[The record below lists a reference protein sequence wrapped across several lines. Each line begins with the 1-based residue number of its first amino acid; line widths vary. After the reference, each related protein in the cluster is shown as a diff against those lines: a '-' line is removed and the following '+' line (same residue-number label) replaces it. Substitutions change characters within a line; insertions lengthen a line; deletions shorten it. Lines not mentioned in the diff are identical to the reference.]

1 MTLLMT
7 ELEVRLPDRRSASSF
22 STSKKPMA
30 EVSCIMD
37 NGRSREIVVPVRVG
51 RLLMTDAIALP
62 LPEEEAFDAIHALE
76 GKICFAQLTE
86 MLSRRDYA
94 VLEARERLLNYGY
107 REFEIDA
114 ALSKAINVRF
124 LDDCR
129 FATYFISE
137 RIRRGWG
144 RRKIEIELK
153 RKGVDASDLPGYPE
167 DFFSDDDELDRAIEL
182 LSRKSIPSVRP
193 QEKLIRHLMAKGFS
207 YSVSAEAA
215 RRRLSSDTL

>member
-7 ELEVRLPDRRSASSF
+7 ELEVRLPDRRSASSL

-37 NGRSREIVVPVRVG
+37 NGRTREIVVPVRVG

-107 REFEIDA
+107 REIEIDA
-114 ALSKAINVRF
+114 ALSKAIDVRF
-124 LDDCR
+124 LDDSR

-153 RKGVDASDLPGYPE
+153 RKGVDANDLPGYPV

-207 YSVSAEAA
+207 YSVSSEAA

>member
-107 REFEIDA
+107 REIEIDA
-114 ALSKAINVRF
+114 ALSKAIDVRF
-124 LDDCR
+124 LDDSR

-144 RRKIEIELK
+144 RRKIEIELR
-153 RKGVDASDLPGYPE
+153 RKGVDANDLPGYPK

>member
-7 ELEVRLPDRRSASSF
+7 RLEVRLPDRRSASSF

-51 RLLMTDAIALP
+51 RLLMDDAIALP
-62 LPEEEAFDAIHALE
+62 LAEEEAFDSIHALE
-76 GKICFAQLTE
+76 GRICFAQLTE

-94 VLEARERLLNYGY
+94 MAEARERLLNYGY
-107 REFEIDA
+107 REIEIDA
-114 ALSKAINVRF
+114 ALCKASDAKF
-124 LDDCR
+124 LDDRR

-144 RRKIEIELK
+144 RRKIEVELR
-153 RKGVDASDLPGYPE
+153 RKGVDVNDLPGYPE
-167 DFFSDDDELDRAIEL
+167 DYFSDDDELERAMDL
-182 LSRKSIPSVRP
+182 LARKAIPAVRP
-193 QEKLIRHLMAKGFS
+193 QEKLMRHLMGKGYS
-207 YSVSAEAA
+207 YSVSATAV

>member
-107 REFEIDA
+107 REIEIDA
-114 ALSKAINVRF
+114 ALSKAIDVRF
-124 LDDCR
+124 LDDSR

-153 RKGVDASDLPGYPE
+153 RKGVDAN
-167 DFFSDDDELDRAIEL
+167 SDDDELDRAIEL

>member
-7 ELEVRLPDRRSASSF
+7 ELEVRLPDRRSASSL

-37 NGRSREIVVPVRVG
+37 NGRTREIVVPVRVG

-107 REFEIDA
+107 REVEIDA
-114 ALSKAINVRF
+114 ALSKAIDVRF

-167 DFFSDDDELDRAIEL
+167 DFFSVDDELDRAIEL

-193 QEKLIRHLMAKGFS
+193 QEKLVRHLMAKGFS
-207 YSVSAEAA
+207 YSVSSEAA

>member
-37 NGRSREIVVPVRVG
+37 SGRSREIVVPVRVG

-94 VLEARERLLNYGY
+94 VLEARERLL
-107 REFEIDA
+107 
-114 ALSKAINVRF
+114 S
-124 LDDCR
+124 
-129 FATYFISE
+129 
-137 RIRRGWG
+137 
-144 RRKIEIELK
+144 
-153 RKGVDASDLPGYPE
+153 
-167 DFFSDDDELDRAIEL
+167 
-182 LSRKSIPSVRP
+182 
-193 QEKLIRHLMAKGFS
+193 LIHI
-207 YSVSAEAA
+207 
-215 RRRLSSDTL
+215 

>member
-1 MTLLMT
+1 
-7 ELEVRLPDRRSASSF
+7 
-22 STSKKPMA
+22 
-30 EVSCIMD
+30 
-37 NGRSREIVVPVRVG
+37 
-51 RLLMTDAIALP
+51 MTDTLALP

-76 GKICFAQLTE
+76 GKIWFAQLTE

-107 REFEIDA
+107 REIEIDA
-114 ALSKAINVRF
+114 ALSRAIDARF
-124 LDDCR
+124 LDDSR

-153 RKGVDASDLPGYPE
+153 RKGVDANDLPGYPE

-207 YSVSAEAA
+207 YSVSSEAA

>member
-94 VLEARERLLNYGY
+94 VLEARERLL
-107 REFEIDA
+107 
-114 ALSKAINVRF
+114 RF